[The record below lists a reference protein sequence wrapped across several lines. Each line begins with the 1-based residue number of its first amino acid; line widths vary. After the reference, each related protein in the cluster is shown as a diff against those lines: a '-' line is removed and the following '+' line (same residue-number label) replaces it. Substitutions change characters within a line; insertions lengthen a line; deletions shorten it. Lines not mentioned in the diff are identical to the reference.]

1 MRKIKMMKIKDMIFK
16 VKFLMMS
23 NNFKI
28 KI

>member
-16 VKFLMMS
+16 VKFLMMP